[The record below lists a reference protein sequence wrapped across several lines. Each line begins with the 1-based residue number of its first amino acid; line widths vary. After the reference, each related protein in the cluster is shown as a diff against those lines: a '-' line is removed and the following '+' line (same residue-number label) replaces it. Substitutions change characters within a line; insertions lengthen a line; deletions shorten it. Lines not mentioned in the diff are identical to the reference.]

1 MIELIIKKFSITWEN
16 WSTIKSLSSI
26 VKFIDIWELE
36 QICACRYIDY
46 LVDIAYMI
54 KHTDKE
60 RSERMNKYF

>member
-1 MIELIIKKFSITWEN
+1 MTFWTLNAIKIEYN
-16 WSTIKSLSSI
+16 
-26 VKFIDIWELE
+26 IDIWESE

-54 KHTDKE
+54 EHTDEE